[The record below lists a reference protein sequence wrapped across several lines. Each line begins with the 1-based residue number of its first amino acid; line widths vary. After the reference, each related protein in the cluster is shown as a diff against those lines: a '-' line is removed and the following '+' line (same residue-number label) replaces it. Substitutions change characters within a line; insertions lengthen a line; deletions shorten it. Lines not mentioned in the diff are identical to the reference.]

1 MDSGLDRLR
10 RDICLEQQWWQQST
24 LAHLHVV
31 FPLQVCW
38 VPVTH
43 PGIPLTYAVKSQ
55 ILLLT
60 YSRLESWRV
69 NSHWVNQAADS
80 HKVDQRREERNQVR
94 QSREQR
100 WDQEKP
106 RMKHEDF
113 RQAEGGLD
121 QNHYTC
127 DMIMT
132 CDTINV
138 IFIYSETFL
147 SKELSVPWKGWRW

>member
-10 RDICLEQQWWQQST
+10 RDICLQQQWWQQST
-24 LAHLHVV
+24 LAHTHMV
-31 FPLQVCW
+31 FPSQVCW
-38 VPVTH
+38 VQVTH
-43 PGIPLTYAVKSQ
+43 PGIPLTEADKSQ

-69 NSHWVNQAADS
+69 ISHWVNQAADS
-80 HKVDQRREERNQVR
+80 HKANQRREERNQVR

-106 RMKHEDF
+106 RMKHGDF

-127 DMIMT
+127 DH
-132 CDTINV
+132 INV

-147 SKELSVPWKGWRW
+147 SKELSVPWTGWRW

>member
-127 DMIMT
+127 DH
-132 CDTINV
+132 INV